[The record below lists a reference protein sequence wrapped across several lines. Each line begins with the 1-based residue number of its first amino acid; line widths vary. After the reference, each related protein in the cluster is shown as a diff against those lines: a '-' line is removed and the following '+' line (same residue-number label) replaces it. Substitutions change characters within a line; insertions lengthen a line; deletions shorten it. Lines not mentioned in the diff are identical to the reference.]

1 MIRVFIVVKEGEDP
15 TSLVFHFT
23 GTPNAREN
31 CDMITNELRN
41 AIQRQREGSQ
51 SKPQGANVDR
61 VNSTNLEKDIDLQE
75 SLLTNNPDLLQT
87 FKEAVMKGHL
97 SNEQFW
103 STRLHLLRAHA
114 VERSQQRG
122 PYNVLSTIKPKTVD
136 NQMKVSLTGQQIHD
150 MFEQHPLL
158 RKVYD
163 KHVPPLAE
171 GEFWSRFFLSKL
183 CKKLRGDRIT
193 PMDPSDDIMDKY
205 LKDNEEVT
213 KVSDEPIASHLFDL
227 EGNDQNANVIA
238 ELRPD
243 ITMRIDKEALPF
255 MKNINQ
261 LSERLLEKSLG
272 NSKRFNNEN
281 EETYLKESGFHDL
294 EEEASDSKVV
304 LKIKGQDQLL
314 ENNFVPSKNQVGLE
328 PLPSLEALQ
337 HLYQE
342 DSISLNH
349 IEHDSDSLAEA
360 AMQLTQSMR
369 EKHEFE
375 THGTASNLPID
386 IKNEIVLCHT
396 VTIEFLHQ
404 FWNALLNTTF
414 PDKKAMAPLQNAL
427 LNSKKRVEAIASQ
440 AQEQN
445 VDPKLV
451 YELVSCT
458 LTSIDTSI
466 SEYQRR
472 MSYPPA

>member
-1 MIRVFIVVKEGEDP
+1 
-15 TSLVFHFT
+15 
-23 GTPNAREN
+23 
-31 CDMITNELRN
+31 
-41 AIQRQREGSQ
+41 
-51 SKPQGANVDR
+51 
-61 VNSTNLEKDIDLQE
+61 
-75 SLLTNNPDLLQT
+75 
-87 FKEAVMKGHL
+87 
-97 SNEQFW
+97 
-103 STRLHLLRAHA
+103 
-114 VERSQQRG
+114 
-122 PYNVLSTIKPKTVD
+122 
-136 NQMKVSLTGQQIHD
+136 
-150 MFEQHPLL
+150 
-158 RKVYD
+158 
-163 KHVPPLAE
+163 
-171 GEFWSRFFLSKL
+171 
-183 CKKLRGDRIT
+183 
-193 PMDPSDDIMDKY
+193 
-205 LKDNEEVT
+205 
-213 KVSDEPIASHLFDL
+213 
-227 EGNDQNANVIA
+227 
-238 ELRPD
+238 
-243 ITMRIDKEALPF
+243 MRIDKEALPF

-272 NSKRFNNEN
+272 YVYSVLLIVIASVCLTTCRNSKRFNNEN

-451 YELVSCT
+451 YEVSFFCR
-458 LTSIDTSI
+458 DFD
-466 SEYQRR
+466 Y
-472 MSYPPA
+472 